1 MKKEKPKNG
10 VIDLDNWTP
19 WESKIPF
26 FIDAVIREEEWAGIP
41 NKEIDKDE
49 KQK

>member
-19 WESKIPF
+19 WESKITF
-26 FIDAVIREEEWAGIP
+26 FIDEVIREEEWSGITEE
-41 NKEIDKDE
+41 NKDKTE
-49 KQK
+49 KNK